1 MSLETLVRRIA
12 AQVRWRRAEHYAV
25 RGLFYGALAGALLL
39 LLKFLLGPWALAAAG
54 VTVVV
59 GLLAGAAWGATKRV
73 PLADAARLADR
84 HYGLQDRVT
93 TAMEW
98 SARSDRTPMV
108 DSLVADA
115 TARVAA
121 LAPKRVI
128 ERQWP
133 REARWLPLPV
143 LGVLA
148 LLVTPPIPLP
158 SGRLLDLSPSAESE
172 ETRERPEAG
181 TLEQERRAPPRTAP
195 QKPSFEGRDYMQRGM
210 TRARPPAGAPFAA
223 FP

>member
-108 DSLVADA
+108 DWLAADA
-115 TARVAA
+115 TAGVAA
-121 LAPKRVI
+121 LETGRASC
-128 ERQWP
+128 
-133 REARWLPLPV
+133 RE
-143 LGVLA
+143 
-148 LLVTPPIPLP
+148 
-158 SGRLLDLSPSAESE
+158 
-172 ETRERPEAG
+172 
-181 TLEQERRAPPRTAP
+181 Q
-195 QKPSFEGRDYMQRGM
+195 
-210 TRARPPAGAPFAA
+210 
-223 FP
+223 